1 MGVHPINLIFMPRR
15 SRKRRQEPRSISPA
29 LKKGLIALGFVTL
42 GILIILSF
50 LGLAGQFGETA
61 DRILAKGIGLLRYVF
76 PFILFLIAYKSD
88 PIHFAHDDEDE
99 EDDEEGLDFTHL
111 IGALLL
117 SLGIAGL
124 LHLILVSDQSIIAA
138 RDGFGGGL
146 LGHYLTKFTVQYI
159 GMVATAVIFAAL
171 LLAGLLFILKIS
183 LFALLMPHKGNGP
196 LARFR
201 RRNEEEEEEE
211 EEEDDYE
218 YEDDEKQPFMRRILA
233 FGKNNQEDEN
243 EEDEEEAEEEPEED
257 DEEDPTEYEE
267 ENGKEVEEIEI
278 KEYRF
283 PPLSLLKRSTS
294 SAKAGDIKNNI
305 HIIQKTFANFGI
317 DVEMGETRVGPT
329 VTQYTLRPSDGV
341 KLTKITG
348 LNNDLSLAL
357 AAHPIRIEAPI
368 PGKSLVGIEVPNQ
381 KTATVTLCD
390 LLSHDDFED
399 VQNRYHI
406 ALGKDVSG
414 KPMFADLPSMP
425 HLLIAGATGSGKT
438 VCVNTILTSLI
449 FQHSPQELRMILVDP
464 KRVELPL
471 YNGIPHLLTPVIT
484 EVSKTVNAL
493 KWTIGEMERR
503 FDLLSK
509 AKKRDIKSYNKAM
522 KRKGGQELPVIVFVV
537 DELADLMIAAG
548 NEVEGGIIRLAQM
561 ARAVGIHLILATQ
574 RPSVDVITGLLKAN
588 IPGRIAFSVSSLV
601 DSRTILDSA
610 GAEKLVGR
618 GDMLFQNAQ
627 ISKPRRIQ
635 GAFISEEELKKIINF
650 IKHDDVPV
658 YDDAITQHSKQTT
671 LFGKSVDT
679 ADDPLYHEARELV
692 IAAGK
697 ASASYLQRRLKVGY
711 ARAARLLDMLEEAG
725 IIGPSQGSKPREIL
739 MTSEVDDSMNEEE
752 EEEED
757 GEEWEETEESEEEDY
772 EELQ

>member
-1 MGVHPINLIFMPRR
+1 MPRR
-15 SRKRRQEPRSISPA
+15 RSRSRKQETRSLAPA
-29 LKKGLIALGFVTL
+29 LKKGLIALAFITL

-50 LGLAGQFGETA
+50 LGLAGQIGEML
-61 DRILAKGIGLLRYVF
+61 DNFLAQGVGQLRYIL
-76 PFILFLIAYKSD
+76 PFILFLLAWKSD
-88 PIHFAHDDEDE
+88 PINFSHDDEDE
-99 EDDEEGLDFTHL
+99 DDDDDLYHPTHL
-111 IGALLL
+111 IGALIL
-117 SLGIAGL
+117 SISLAGM
-124 LHLILVSDQSIIAA
+124 LHLILVADQSLFAA
-138 RDGFGGGL
+138 REGFGGGL
-146 LGHYLTKFTVQYI
+146 LGHYLTLFTVQYL
-159 GMVATAVIFAAL
+159 GRAATSVLFVAL
-171 LLAGLLFILKIS
+171 LFAGLLFIFKMS
-183 LFALLMPHKGNGP
+183 LFALVMPHKGNGP
-196 LARFR
+196 LARLR
-201 RRNEEEEEEE
+201 RRSEDEEE
-211 EEEDDYE
+211 EEEDDDE
-218 YEDDEKQPFMRRILA
+218 WDDEETKQPFMRRILS
-233 FGKNNQEDEN
+233 FGQSNQEYE
-243 EEDEEEAEEEPEED
+243 EEDEEEDVEEEPEEEEEEEEIEE
-257 DEEDPTEYEE
+257 EEDDSEE
-267 ENGKEVEEIEI
+267 EIEEIEI

-283 PPLSLLKRSTS
+283 PPLSLLKRSSAT
-294 SAKAGDIKNNI
+294 AKAGDIKNNQ
-305 HIIQKTFANFGI
+305 HIIEKTYANFGI
-317 DVEMGETRVGPT
+317 NVEMSDARVGPT
-329 VTQYTLRPSDGV
+329 VTQYTFRPSDGV

-348 LNNDLSLAL
+348 LSNDLSLAL

-381 KTATVTLCD
+381 KTAVVTLCD
-390 LLSHDDFED
+390 LLAHEDFED
-399 VQNRYHI
+399 IKNNYHV

-414 KPMFADLPSMP
+414 KPIFAHLPTMP
-425 HLLIAGATGSGKT
+425 HLLVAGATGSGKT

-449 FQHSPQELRMILVDP
+449 FQHSPQELRLILVDP

-503 FDLLSK
+503 FDLLAK
-509 AKKRDIKSYNKAM
+509 AKKRDIVSYNKAM
-522 KRKGGQELPVIVFVV
+522 KRKGGMQLPVIVFVV

-601 DSRTILDSA
+601 DSRTILDSS
-610 GAEKLVGR
+610 GAEKLIGR

-627 ISKPRRIQ
+627 ISKPKRIQ
-635 GAFISEEELKKIINF
+635 GAFISEEELKKIIDF

-658 YDDAITQHSKQTT
+658 YDDAMKQHSKQTT
-671 LFGKSVDT
+671 LFGSPVDT
-679 ADDPLYHEARELV
+679 SDDPLYHEARELV

-725 IIGPSQGSKPREIL
+725 VVGPSQGSKPREIL
-739 MTSEVDDSMNEEE
+739 ISQDETDTIEEAEEE
-752 EEEED
+752 EEDD
-757 GEEWEETEESEEEDY
+757 GEEWEETEEEEDEEDY

>member
-1 MGVHPINLIFMPRR
+1 MPRR
-15 SRKRRQEPRSISPA
+15 RRRSQPEPRSISPA

-61 DRILAKGIGLLRYVF
+61 DLILAKGIGLLRYVF

-88 PIHFAHDDEDE
+88 PIHFAHDDEEE
-99 EDDEEGLDFTHL
+99 EDDDEGLDATHL

-117 SLGIAGL
+117 SLGIAAL
-124 LHLILVSDQSIIAA
+124 LHLILVGDQSITAA

-146 LGHYLTKFTVQYI
+146 LGHYLTVFTVQYI
-159 GMVATAVIFAAL
+159 GMVATAVIGAAL
-171 LLAGLLFILKIS
+171 LLAGLLFIFKTS

-196 LARFR
+196 LAQFR
-201 RRNEEEEEEE
+201 RRNEEEEDEDE

-233 FGKNNQEDEN
+233 FGKNKN
-243 EEDEEEAEEEPEED
+243 EEEEEEEDDEPEEEEEEEEEEDPAEYEEQDEEEAEE
-257 DEEDPTEYEE
+257 
-267 ENGKEVEEIEI
+267 VEI

-283 PPLSLLKRSTS
+283 PPVSLLKRSTS
-294 SAKAGDIKNNI
+294 SAKAGDIKNNT

-317 DVEMGETRVGPT
+317 DVEMGDTRVGPT

-348 LNNDLSLAL
+348 LCNDLSLAL

-414 KPMFADLPSMP
+414 KPMFAHLPSMP

-509 AKKRDIKSYNKAM
+509 AKKRDITSYNKAM
-522 KRKGGQELPVIVFVV
+522 KRKGGQSLPVIIFVV

-588 IPGRIAFSVSSLV
+588 IPGRIAFSVSST
-601 DSRTILDSA
+601 DCSHPQIRRQQSRLRHQLPA
-610 GAEKLVGR
+610 
-618 GDMLFQNAQ
+618 
-627 ISKPRRIQ
+627 
-635 GAFISEEELKKIINF
+635 
-650 IKHDDVPV
+650 
-658 YDDAITQHSKQTT
+658 
-671 LFGKSVDT
+671 
-679 ADDPLYHEARELV
+679 
-692 IAAGK
+692 
-697 ASASYLQRRLKVGY
+697 
-711 ARAARLLDMLEEAG
+711 
-725 IIGPSQGSKPREIL
+725 
-739 MTSEVDDSMNEEE
+739 
-752 EEEED
+752 
-757 GEEWEETEESEEEDY
+757 
-772 EELQ
+772 